1 MTTTSDIM
9 TNAGLTSASSLT
21 TTPQTGV
28 NNIDQAGFLKLM
40 TTQLQYQDPFSP
52 MDNNQMVAQ
61 MAQFSQLQST
71 SQSNTYLQNI
81 SDALTGTRLSDAA
94 SWIGKSMLVS
104 SDIATPDRSG
114 AYAGQITL
122 SQDAQDVAVDLVD
135 SSGATVKTI
144 DLGAQKAGNAG
155 FLWDGTDGNGN
166 AVGNG
171 GPLEVRVRG
180 GQTSAI
186 DTWATIAAVQ
196 SPASGADAQLITA
209 LGNFKPSDALR
220 LG

>member
-9 TNAGLTSASSLT
+9 NNAGLTSAASLT

-71 SQSNTYLQNI
+71 SQSNDYLQSI
-81 SDALTGTRLSDAA
+81 SDSLSGSRLSDAA
-94 SWIGKSMLVS
+94 GWIGKSMLVS
-104 SDIATPDRSG
+104 SDVATPSRAG
-114 AYAGQITL
+114 EYAGELTL
-122 SQDAQDVAVDLVD
+122 SQDSQDVSVDLVD
-135 SSGATVKTI
+135 ATGNTVKTM
-144 DLGAQKAGNAG
+144 DLGAQKAGAAD
-155 FLWDGTDGNGN
+155 FYWDGTDGNGN
-166 AVGNG
+166 TVST
-171 GPLEVRVRG
+171 GPLQVRVRG

-186 DTWATIAAVQ
+186 STWATIAAVQ
-196 SPASGADAQLITA
+196 SPASGGDTQLITA
-209 LGNFKPSDALR
+209 LGNFKPTDALR